1 MSHHSQTPT
10 ILPRR
15 RGARVRVAGLALAAL
30 ATMTVSACGGDDEE
44 PVAEAS
50 AGAESVEGAAGE
62 VAPRPGF
69 GLVTGEQAAAL
80 AADPGVVVLDV
91 RTPAEFAEGHIDG
104 ATLVDFEAPSF
115 ADEIAKLDPSADY
128 LVYCRSGNRSGQAV
142 AVMQSL
148 GFENIW
154 DLDGGVIT
162 WSGEGRPLV
171 K

>member
-1 MSHHSQTPT
+1 MSHDTPTPT

-15 RGARVRVAGLALAAL
+15 RSPRVRFAGLELTATAAL
-30 ATMTVSACGGDDEE
+30 TMTACGGDEE
-44 PVAEAS
+44 PAAEA
-50 AGAESVEGAAGE
+50 AVTADAA
-62 VAPRPGF
+62 ARPAF

-91 RTPAEFAEGHIDG
+91 RTPAEFAEGHIEG
-104 ATLVDFEAPSF
+104 ASLVDFEAPTF